1 MSTNGFDVVLCPV
14 DFSDI
19 SADALRQAA
28 SLTACTNG
36 RLVVP
41 YANWPTFGP
50 ASPIGGDRCA
60 RNRDALRSHCP

>member
-1 MSTNGFDVVLCPV
+1 MSASAFDAALCPV
-14 DFSDI
+14 NSSDI
-19 SADALRQAA
+19 SADALHQEAA
-28 SLTACTNG
+28 LATCTNG